1 MLGQS
6 LPEYIFILSSI
17 SLLRL
22 VAPSS
27 FLYLFYCLYTKSIT
41 PWWLFLFALLE
52 ASFYLFVYRPRRTVL
67 QKSIYT
73 PPPLT
78 RAQRHALFLQC
89 SKPIAGSRYPLGW
102 FTSPNLKRQNVVEWI
117 LWALFSA
124 TPETAQEAWEEEM
137 EEYVAKVE
145 ELLGMKLEQGRVHA
159 TSALRL
165 TLDPVRMVHRP
176 LVWYLIVA
184 LVDLV
189 TSLKFR
195 LMGFHHYSPNPYH
208 TFPPRFFTA
217 PSPSATT
224 HFSYWYRPHT
234 SPTRD
239 PIIFIHGI
247 GIGLHPYLPFFQDL
261 ITATP
266 DQGLLLIELLP
277 ISMHMHISSPPN
289 NNNNSIPPRE
299 SLLHGLYTT
308 LHSLG
313 ISRAVLASHSYG
325 TVIAA
330 HVLRAQREHAQ
341 PEHEQREQQPPPPPP
356 PPPHITS
363 HLLIDPIPFLLH
375 LPTVAYNFLYRPP
388 RAANEWQLWYFASRD
403 PDIAHVLG
411 RCFFWTENVLWRE
424 DLGVVKFA
432 IVLSGKDQIV
442 PAPLV
447 RRYLTGETEETGEDE
462 VQQRWEVQE
471 RWESNNRRL
480 EVLYHPELDHAMVF
494 DTKERR
500 RGMVEVLERF
510 SVSTK

>member
-6 LPEYIFILSSI
+6 LPEYIFILCSI

-22 VAPSS
+22 VAPLS
-27 FLYLFYCLYTKSIT
+27 FVYLSYCLYTKSIT
-41 PWWLFLFALLE
+41 PWLFLFALLE
-52 ASFYLFVYRPRRTVL
+52 ACFYLFVYRPRRTVL
-67 QKSIYT
+67 QKSTYT

-89 SKPIAGSRYPLGW
+89 SKRIAGSRYPLGW
-102 FTSPNLKRQNVVEWI
+102 FTSPNVKRQNVVEWI

-124 TPETAQEAWEEEM
+124 TPETAQESWKEEM
-137 EEYVAKVE
+137 EEYVDKVE
-145 ELLGMKLEQGRVHA
+145 ELLGMKLEQGRVHT

-165 TLDPVRMVHRP
+165 TLDPVKMVHRP
-176 LVWYLIVA
+176 LIWYLVVA
-184 LVDLV
+184 VVDLI
-189 TSLKFR
+189 TSLKLH
-195 LMGFHHYSPNPYH
+195 LMGFHHYSSNPSRI
-208 TFPPRFFTA
+208 FPPRLFHIFTT
-217 PSPSATT
+217 PSPSATP
-224 HFSYWYRPHT
+224 HFSYWYFPHKA
-234 SPTRD
+234 PTRD

-247 GIGLHPYLPFFQDL
+247 GIGLYPYLPFFQDL
-261 ITATP
+261 ITTTP

-277 ISMHMHISSPPN
+277 ISMHISSPPA
-289 NNNNSIPPRE
+289 NSIPPRE

-313 ISRAVLASHSYG
+313 ISRAVLA
-325 TVIAA
+325 TRPTPTPT
-330 HVLRAQREHAQ
+330 LT
-341 PEHEQREQQPPPPPP
+341 PTPT
-356 PPPHITS
+356 PPHITS

-375 LPTVAYNFLYRPP
+375 LPSVAFNFLYRPPRP

-424 DLGVVKFA
+424 DLGLGLGSGSDSDSDSGMVKYA

-447 RRYLTGETEETGEDE
+447 RRYLTGEDE
-462 VQQRWEVQE
+462 VQQ

-480 EVLYHPELDHAMVF
+480 EVLYHPELDHATVF

-500 RGMVEVLERF
+500 RGMVEVLGRF
-510 SVSTK
+510 SVSAK

>member
-22 VAPSS
+22 VAPLS
-27 FLYLFYCLYTKSIT
+27 FLYLSYCLYTKSIT
-41 PWWLFLFALLE
+41 PWLFLFALLE

-78 RAQRHALFLQC
+78 RAQRHALFLRC
-89 SKPIAGSRYPLGW
+89 SKRIAGSRYPLGW
-102 FTSPNLKRQNVVEWI
+102 FTSPNIKRQNVVEWI

-124 TPETAQEAWEEEM
+124 TPETAQESWEEEM
-137 EEYVAKVE
+137 EEYVTKVE
-145 ELLGMKLEQGRVHA
+145 ELLGMKLEQGRVDA

-165 TLDPVRMVHRP
+165 TLDPVKMVHRP
-176 LVWYLIVA
+176 LVWYLVVA
-184 LVDLV
+184 LVDLI
-189 TSLKFR
+189 TSTKLSF
-195 LMGFHHYSPNPYH
+195 MGFTHYSNPSRI
-208 TFPPRFFTA
+208 FPPRLFHIFTT

-224 HFSYWYRPHT
+224 HFSYWYRPHK

-247 GIGLHPYLPFFQDL
+247 GIGLYPYLPFFQDL

-277 ISMHMHISSPPN
+277 ISMHISSPPA
-289 NNNNSIPPRE
+289 NSLPPVK

-308 LHSLG
+308 LDSLG

-325 TVIAA
+325 TVLAA
-330 HVLRAQREHAQ
+330 HVLRAQREEPQ
-341 PEHEQREQQPPPPPP
+341 PRIR
-356 PPPHITS
+356 ITS

-375 LPTVAYNFLYRPP
+375 LPSVAFNFLYRPP

-403 PDIAHVLG
+403 PDIAYVLG
-411 RCFFWTENVLWRE
+411 RCFFWAENVLWRE
-424 DLGVVKFA
+424 DLGLDLESGSGSGSGLYSGSNSNVKFA
-432 IVLSGKDQIV
+432 ILLSGKDQII

-447 RRYLTGETEETGEDE
+447 RQYLTREDD
-462 VQQRWEVQE
+462 VIPIWV
-471 RWESNNRRL
+471 SHNRKF
-480 EVLYHPELDHAMVF
+480 HIIAN
-494 DTKERR
+494 
-500 RGMVEVLERF
+500 
-510 SVSTK
+510 

>member
-22 VAPSS
+22 VAPLS
-27 FLYLFYCLYTKSIT
+27 FLYLSYCLYTTSLT
-41 PWWLFLFALLE
+41 PWLFLFALLE

-89 SKPIAGSRYPLGW
+89 SKRIAGSRYPLGW
-102 FTSPNLKRQNVVEWI
+102 FTSPNIKRQNVVEWI

-124 TPETAQEAWEEEM
+124 TPEAAQESWEEEM
-137 EEYVAKVE
+137 EEYVTKVE
-145 ELLGMKLEQGRVHA
+145 ELLGMKLEQGRVDA

-165 TLDPVRMVHRP
+165 TLDPVKMVHRP
-176 LVWYLIVA
+176 LVWYLVVA
-184 LVDLV
+184 LVDLI
-189 TSLKFR
+189 TSTKLSF
-195 LMGFHHYSPNPYH
+195 MGFHHYSNPSRI
-208 TFPPRFFTA
+208 FPPRLFHIFTT

-224 HFSYWYRPHT
+224 HFSYWYRPHK

-247 GIGLHPYLPFFQDL
+247 GIGLYPYLPFFQDL

-277 ISMHMHISSPPN
+277 ISMHISSPPA
-289 NNNNSIPPRE
+289 NSLLPRE

-308 LHSLG
+308 LDSLG

-325 TVIAA
+325 TVLAA
-330 HVLRAQREHAQ
+330 HVLRAQREQQQHQ
-341 PEHEQREQQPPPPPP
+341 HQDHDHDQPPPPR
-356 PPPHITS
+356 ITS

-375 LPTVAYNFLYRPP
+375 LPSVAFNFLYRPP

-403 PDIAHVLG
+403 PDIAYVLG
-411 RCFFWTENVLWRE
+411 RCFFWAENVLWRE
-424 DLGVVKFA
+424 DLGLDLDSESESGLDSGLDSNSNSGSVKFA
-432 IVLSGKDQIV
+432 ILLSGKDQII

-447 RRYLTGETEETGEDE
+447 RLYLTREDD
-462 VQQRWEVQE
+462 VIPIWV
-471 RWESNNRRL
+471 SHNRKL
-480 EVLYHPELDHAMVF
+480 EVLYYPDLDHATVF

-500 RGMVEVLERF
+500 RGMVEVLGRF
-510 SVSTK
+510 SVR

>member
-22 VAPSS
+22 VAPLS
-27 FLYLFYCLYTKSIT
+27 FLYLSYCLYTKSIT

-52 ASFYLFVYRPRRTVL
+52 ACFYLFVYRPRKSAL

-78 RAQRHALFLQC
+78 RAQRHALFLRC

-102 FTSPNLKRQNVVEWI
+102 FTSPNIKRQNVVEWI

-124 TPETAQEAWEEEM
+124 TPETAQESWEEEI
-137 EEYVAKVE
+137 EEYVKKVE
-145 ELLGMKLEQGRVHA
+145 ELLGMKLEQGRVDA

-165 TLDPVRMVHRP
+165 TLDPVKMVHRP
-176 LVWYLIVA
+176 LIWYLVVA
-184 LVDLV
+184 LVDLI
-189 TSLKFR
+189 TSLKLH
-195 LMGFHHYSPNPYH
+195 LMGFTHYSSNPSRI
-208 TFPPRFFTA
+208 FPPRLFHIFTT
-217 PSPSATT
+217 PSPSATP
-224 HFSYWYRPHT
+224 HFSYWYLPHK

-247 GIGLHPYLPFFQDL
+247 GIGLYPYLPFFQDL

-277 ISMHMHISSPPN
+277 ISMHISSPPA
-289 NNNNSIPPRE
+289 NSLPPRE
-299 SLLHGLYTT
+299 SLLHGVYTT
-308 LHSLG
+308 LDSLG

-325 TVIAA
+325 TVLAA
-330 HVLRAQREHAQ
+330 HVLRAQREQQHQ
-341 PEHEQREQQPPPPPP
+341 HQHQPPPPPP
-356 PPPHITS
+356 RIHITS

-375 LPTVAYNFLYRPP
+375 LPSVAFNFLYRPP
-388 RAANEWQLWYFASRD
+388 RAANEWQLWFFASRD
-403 PDIAHVLG
+403 PDIAYVLG
-411 RCFFWTENVLWRE
+411 RCFFWSENVLWRE
-424 DLGVVKFA
+424 DLGLGLGL
-432 IVLSGKDQIV
+432 VLSGKDQIV

-447 RRYLTGETEETGEDE
+447 RRYLTGETEETGETGEEEVQERWE
-462 VQQRWEVQE
+462 VQQRWE
-471 RWESNNRRL
+471 SHNRRV
-480 EVLYHPELDHAMVF
+480 EVLYYPELDHATVF

-510 SVSTK
+510 SVR

>member
-22 VAPSS
+22 VAPLS
-27 FLYLFYCLYTKSIT
+27 FLYLFYCLYTKSLT
-41 PWWLFLFALLE
+41 PWLFLFALLE

-78 RAQRHALFLQC
+78 RAQRHALFLRC
-89 SKPIAGSRYPLGW
+89 SKRIAGSRYPLGW
-102 FTSPNLKRQNVVEWI
+102 FTSPNIKRQNVVEWI

-124 TPETAQEAWEEEM
+124 TPETAQESWEEEM
-137 EEYVAKVE
+137 EEYVTKVE
-145 ELLGMKLEQGRVHA
+145 ELLGMKLEPGRIDA

-165 TLDPVRMVHRP
+165 TLDPVKMVHRP
-176 LVWYLIVA
+176 LVWYLVVA
-184 LVDLV
+184 LVDLI
-189 TSLKFR
+189 TSLKLSF
-195 LMGFHHYSPNPYH
+195 MGFTHYSNPSRI
-208 TFPPRFFTA
+208 FPPRLFHIFST

-224 HFSYWYRPHT
+224 HFSYWYRPHK

-247 GIGLHPYLPFFQDL
+247 GIGLYPYLPFFQDL

-277 ISMHMHISSPPN
+277 ISMHISSPPA
-289 NNNNSIPPRE
+289 NSLLPRE

-308 LHSLG
+308 LDSLG

-325 TVIAA
+325 TVLAA
-330 HVLRAQREHAQ
+330 HVLRAQREQ
-341 PEHEQREQQPPPPPP
+341 DQQQQQQQQEQPPRI
-356 PPPHITS
+356 HITS

-375 LPTVAYNFLYRPP
+375 LPSVAFNFLYRPP

-403 PDIAHVLG
+403 PDIAYVLG
-411 RCFFWTENVLWRE
+411 RCFFWAENVLWRE
-424 DLGVVKFA
+424 DLDSNSDLGSVKFA
-432 IVLSGKDQIV
+432 ILLSGKDQII

-447 RRYLTGETEETGEDE
+447 RLYLTRETGETRETREDD
-462 VQQRWEVQE
+462 
-471 RWESNNRRL
+471 SHNRKV
-480 EVLYHPELDHAMVF
+480 EVLYYPDLDHATVF

-500 RGMVEVLERF
+500 RGMVEVLGRF
-510 SVSTK
+510 SVR

>member
-22 VAPSS
+22 VAPLS
-27 FLYLFYCLYTKSIT
+27 FLYLSYCLYTKSLT
-41 PWWLFLFALLE
+41 PCLFLFALLE
-52 ASFYLFVYRPRRTVL
+52 ASFYLFVYRPRKHVL

-89 SKPIAGSRYPLGW
+89 SKRIAGSRYPLGW
-102 FTSPNLKRQNVVEWI
+102 FTSPNIKRQNVVEWI

-124 TPETAQEAWEEEM
+124 TPETAQESWEEEM
-137 EEYVAKVE
+137 EEYVTKVE
-145 ELLGMKLEQGRVHA
+145 ELLGMKLEQGRIHT

-165 TLDPVRMVHRP
+165 TLDPVKMVHRP
-176 LVWYLIVA
+176 LIWYLVVA
-184 LVDLV
+184 LVDLI
-189 TSLKFR
+189 TSLKLSF
-195 LMGFHHYSPNPYH
+195 MGFTHYSNPSRI
-208 TFPPRFFTA
+208 FPPRLFHIFTT

-224 HFSYWYRPHT
+224 HFSYWYRPHK

-247 GIGLHPYLPFFQDL
+247 GIGLYPYLPFFQDL

-277 ISMHMHISSPPN
+277 ISMHISSPPA
-289 NNNNSIPPRE
+289 NSLPPVK

-308 LHSLG
+308 LDSLG

-325 TVIAA
+325 TVLAA
-330 HVLRAQREHAQ
+330 HVLRAQRESQ
-341 PEHEQREQQPPPPPP
+341 QQDQPPRI
-356 PPPHITS
+356 HITS

-375 LPTVAYNFLYRPP
+375 LPSVAFNFLYRPP

-403 PDIAHVLG
+403 PDIAYVLG
-411 RCFFWTENVLWRE
+411 RCFFWAENVLWRE
-424 DLGVVKFA
+424 DLG
-432 IVLSGKDQIV
+432 LDSGLDSESGKDQII

-447 RRYLTGETEETGEDE
+447 RLYLTREDD
-462 VQQRWEVQE
+462 VKP
-471 RWESNNRRL
+471 RWESQSQSHNRKL
-480 EVLYHPELDHAMVF
+480 EVLYYPDLDHATVF

-500 RGMVEVLERF
+500 RGMVEVLGRF
-510 SVSTK
+510 SVR